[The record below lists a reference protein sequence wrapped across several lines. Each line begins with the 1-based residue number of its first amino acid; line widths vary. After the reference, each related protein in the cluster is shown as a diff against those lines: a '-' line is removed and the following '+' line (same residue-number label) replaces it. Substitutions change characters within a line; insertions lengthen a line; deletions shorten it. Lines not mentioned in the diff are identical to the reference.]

1 MLSCPAALLHGGR
14 GLGPPARRTIQIY
27 SESLLELISP
37 GLNPRITAE
46 IVPIPLVTEISR
58 DVWPANLQT
67 GEDLNLTMSGQVL
80 ERQVMVRYGDSGPY
94 DCQIEL
100 GFSLRCPSPSE
111 QAERDNLKILLQ
123 YAEDLPFFDTKQ
135 SIKIL
140 NWPIMRELQPN
151 VLVRG
156 VEG

>member
-1 MLSCPAALLHGGR
+1 
-14 GLGPPARRTIQIY
+14 
-27 SESLLELISP
+27 
-37 GLNPRITAE
+37 
-46 IVPIPLVTEISR
+46 
-58 DVWPANLQT
+58 
-67 GEDLNLTMSGQVL
+67 MSGQVL